1 MSFFKKIKD
10 LFDNPDK
17 APTHGDWFYHTK
29 LVSKKLIIFYRKI
42 IAANNNSTV
51 FKTGLTID
59 LPELNW
65 NISIEQL
72 RNSWG
77 KARCTFNNNSVENN
91 IQVFFFRRNFV
102 YENSLIQ
109 VQFYNQQLF
118 YLGIEVGR
126 GLMSEETKLKMLST
140 LLPNIITENFKSVK
154 SIPVFTDAAN
164 NYLFVEDDINLN
176 VCFMSNAFA
185 NEHLNILED
194 ALKRKS
200 TELNEDF

>member
-1 MSFFKKIKD
+1 M
-10 LFDNPDK
+10 
-17 APTHGDWFYHTK
+17 
-29 LVSKKLIIFYRKI
+29 
-42 IAANNNSTV
+42 
-51 FKTGLTID
+51 
-59 LPELNW
+59 
-65 NISIEQL
+65 
-72 RNSWG
+72 
-77 KARCTFNNNSVENN
+77 
-91 IQVFFFRRNFV
+91 

-140 LLPNIITENFKSVK
+140 LLPNIISENFKSVK